1 MEKLNPL
8 KPNDEIVF
16 ISTARKVN
24 QEELNEAIEVFESWG
39 LKVTFSKNIFKEHN
53 QFAGTDNER
62 AEDLQWA
69 LDHPTAKAIMCT
81 RGGYGTSRL
90 IDLLNFETFKK
101 KPKWVIGFSDVTI
114 LHQEINRL
122 GFPSIHGTMPILFS
136 NKIAVQSLKESL
148 FNDSYSITTK
158 SNHQNKLGNTSG
170 KIVGGNL
177 TLLIHTL
184 STPSEINTE
193 GKILFI
199 EEIDE
204 YLYHIDRMLLQ
215 LKRAGKLAHLK
226 ALLVGGFSDL
236 NDNTIPF
243 GKTVEQIILEHTATY
258 NYPIWF
264 DFPSGHIDENKAII
278 LEQESKLE
286 ISSERCQL
294 TFIR

>member
-1 MEKLNPL
+1 
-8 KPNDEIVF
+8 
-16 ISTARKVN
+16 
-24 QEELNEAIEVFESWG
+24 
-39 LKVTFSKNIFKEHN
+39 
-53 QFAGTDNER
+53 
-62 AEDLQWA
+62 
-69 LDHPTAKAIMCT
+69 MCT

-215 LKRAGKLAHLK
+215 LKRAGKLAHLR

-286 ISSERCQL
+286 ILGERCQL